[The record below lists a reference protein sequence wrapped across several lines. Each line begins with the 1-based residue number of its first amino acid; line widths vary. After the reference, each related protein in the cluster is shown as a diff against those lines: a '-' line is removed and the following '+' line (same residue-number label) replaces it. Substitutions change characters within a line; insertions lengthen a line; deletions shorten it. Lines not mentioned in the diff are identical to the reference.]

1 MPIIHKEKKS
11 QEKMYVVVDL
21 SHAGPKLLNQLH
33 SAIQGKKDKCVLRLQ
48 HLDSGYAVIY
58 LKNLDKVGNLHIL
71 KNNQAISD
79 QRKKI
84 NEILRESVKNCGKGR
99 DFLTN
104 IEFNDA
110 LKNISE
116 LVNRKNHDIK
126 VGELKPAL
134 RMISNLV
141 SSPLR
146 RNKLA
151 EIKKKNKIRPSISPQ
166 SQKIVSLHLKRFLH
180 MDELERKNL
189 HSFLNEIVGDAK
201 GHENSV
207 TLSEIKAMQKFIT
220 RVVYFEALDR
230 VKLLNQFSRS
240 KWVNEIEKFC
250 HVWLVSRKPDAE
262 LLHKMKFALFG
273 WRKEIDFIAET
284 IVNRN
289 KKIELKKINRVE
301 INSKNL
307 LVPPVSPLG
316 REIFKV
322 SSVNHVSKSRFEK
335 LDKQIEANKIS
346 KVLNFSK
353 AEDEESSIVESSEQ
367 SQADS
372 I

>member
-1 MPIIHKEKKS
+1 MPIIHKEKIS

-21 SHAGPKLLNQLH
+21 SDTGPKLLNQLH
-33 SAIQGKKDKCVLRLQ
+33 LAIQGKKDKCILRFQ

-84 NEILRESVKNCGKGR
+84 NEILRESVNNCEKSQE
-99 DFLTN
+99 FLSN

-110 LKNISE
+110 LKNINE

-134 RMISNLV
+134 KMISSLV

-151 EIKKKNKIRPSISPQ
+151 EIKKKNKIRPSISPH
-166 SQKIVSLHLKRFLH
+166 SQKTVCLHLKRFLR
-180 MDELERKNL
+180 MDEVERKNL
-189 HSFLNEIVGDAK
+189 LIFLNEIARDIETQDKSIEA
-201 GHENSV
+201 
-207 TLSEIKAMQKFIT
+207 SEIKAMQEFIT
-220 RVVYFEALDR
+220 RVVYFESFDR
-230 VKLLNQFSRS
+230 VKLLYQFSRS
-240 KWVNEIEKFC
+240 KWVNKIEKFC
-250 HVWLVSRKPDAE
+250 HFWLVARRPDAK
-262 LLHKMKFALFG
+262 LTQKMKSNLFG
-273 WRKEIDFIAET
+273 WRKEIDFIAKT

-289 KKIELKKINRVE
+289 KKIESKKINRAQV
-301 INSKNL
+301 NSNNL
-307 LVPPVSPLG
+307 LALPVSPLG
-316 REIFKV
+316 REIFKT
-322 SSVNHVSKSRFEK
+322 SSVNHASKSQFEK
-335 LDKQIEANKIS
+335 LDKQTEANKIS
-346 KVLNFSK
+346 KVLNFSIT
-353 AEDEESSIVESSEQ
+353 EDEKSSIVESSEQ
-367 SQADS
+367 SQAGS